1 MVFASFKRFQ
11 RLISR
16 KPHIKRKSQS
26 RDSIN
31 KNEGER
37 NLVLKKHS
45 EEHSE
50 PYQTSKMELFAKI
63 VND

>member
-11 RLISR
+11 QLISR

-50 PYQTSKMELFAKI
+50 L
-63 VND
+63 